1 MGYLTTYEL
10 SYEGPVVGEK
20 AIIDT
25 LSSINHYQFGDCL
38 DVYDIYELFWEP
50 MKWYDHDADMIELSK
65 EFPDQIF
72 CLEGRGE
79 EFPDFWIHYYHNGKM
94 KTSVGQIV
102 YESVDL
108 SNWED

>member
-10 SYEGPVVGEK
+10 SYEGPAVGDK

-25 LSSINHYQFGDCL
+25 LGSIDPEYFGDYL
-38 DVYDIYELFWEP
+38 DSYNINMLFEEP
-50 MKWYDHDADMIELSK
+50 LKWYEHDADMIELSK

-79 EFPDFWIHYYHNGKM
+79 DFPDFWIHYYHNGKM
-94 KTSVGQIV
+94 KQTVGQVV
-102 YESVDL
+102 YDPVDL